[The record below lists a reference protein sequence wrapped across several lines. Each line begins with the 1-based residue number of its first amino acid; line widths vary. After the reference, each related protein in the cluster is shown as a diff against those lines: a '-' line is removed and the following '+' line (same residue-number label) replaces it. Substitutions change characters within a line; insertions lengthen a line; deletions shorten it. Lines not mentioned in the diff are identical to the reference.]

1 MVEEICQT
9 CGLPKSLCVCGEIAK
24 ESQKIKIRLVRTSF
38 KKIMT
43 TINGLESE
51 EKAKELEKLLKK
63 KFACGGTVKNGMIEL
78 QGDHRKKV
86 KEVLIQQGFKEGLI
100 EGA

>member
-9 CGLPKSLCVCGEIAK
+9 CGLPKSLCVCVEIEK
-24 ESQKIKIRLVRTSF
+24 ETQKIKIRLMRTSF
-38 KKIMT
+38 KKIVT
-43 TINGLESE
+43 TVTGFDDK

-63 KFACGGTVKNGMIEL
+63 KLACGGTLKDKTIEL

-86 KEVLIQQGFKEGLI
+86 KEILKQQGYKEELI